1 MNRAERRRLLRE
13 SQKEPIIHIK
23 ATDIQN
29 LKKQISENAANT
41 VFSLMLAIPVMVLHD
56 KYAQLMKKN
65 VDGKTREERFADMC
79 LELYDSYQKGYVT
92 LEDLEDCLWKEAGIK
107 LQKE

>member
-23 ATDIQN
+23 TMDIQN
-29 LKKQISENAANT
+29 LKKQISESAANT

-92 LEDLEDCLWKEAGIK
+92 IEDLEDCLWKEAGIK

>member
-1 MNRAERRRLLRE
+1 MNRAERRRLSRE
-13 SQKEPIIHIK
+13 SQKEPIINIK

-29 LKKQISENAANT
+29 IKKQISESAANT

-79 LELYDSYQKGYVT
+79 LELYDSYEKGYVT